1 MHKAPSTPRCAYL
14 RIERVLELSGPFRSA
29 RRPAYVLV
37 VQSISAQYERAWYN
51 PAMAS
56 AVPASYAVSGTH
68 PETRRFHG
76 ESCNTLKEALAKAD
90 ELRQSGYENVT
101 ITPSTTSP

>member
-1 MHKAPSTPRCAYL
+1 LPLA
-14 RIERVLELSGPFRSA
+14 
-29 RRPAYVLV
+29 
-37 VQSISAQYERAWYN
+37 RAWYN

-56 AVPASYAVSGTH
+56 AVSYTVSGTH

-76 ESCNTLKEALAKAD
+76 ESCNTLKDALARAD

-101 ITPSTTSP
+101 ITSSMPKVP